1 MSWNG
6 WRAVL
11 LLIVFASLTLN
22 SCTRERSVE
31 AAGDRAQPSIAETEQ
46 AFTQTATQAHLAEI
60 DMARIA
66 MEKSNNKDVS
76 DYANMIRSDHGS
88 ALETLTDLMIDKH
101 VPQVRTLAP
110 QTQQDITRMTTL
122 NGPEFDREF
131 VNMMVSDHQKAIS
144 LFRDQQGISQNPD
157 ISKYVEGVLPTL
169 ELHLEKALRLQS
181 RLFSSQAPRPRY
193 K

>member
-1 MSWNG
+1 
-6 WRAVL
+6 
-11 LLIVFASLTLN
+11 
-22 SCTRERSVE
+22 
-31 AAGDRAQPSIAETEQ
+31 
-46 AFTQTATQAHLAEI
+46 
-60 DMARIA
+60 
-66 MEKSNNKDVS
+66 MEKSDNKDVR

-88 ALETLTDLMIDKH
+88 ALEALTDLMIDKH
-101 VPQVRTLAP
+101 VPQVRTLEP

-131 VNMMVSDHQKAIS
+131 VNMMVSDHQKAIG
-144 LFRDQQGISQNPD
+144 LFRDQQGITQNPD

-181 RLFSSQAPRPRY
+181 RLFSSPAPRPRY